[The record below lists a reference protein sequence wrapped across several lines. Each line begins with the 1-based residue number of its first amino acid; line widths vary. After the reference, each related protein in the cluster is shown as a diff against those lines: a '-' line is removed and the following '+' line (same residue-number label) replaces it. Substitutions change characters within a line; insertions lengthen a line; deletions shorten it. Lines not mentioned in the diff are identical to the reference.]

1 MSEENPI
8 WQQLTALAVGPII
21 GAMIIVIGRL
31 LFSNGIIPTFTSDWV
46 QSNYDPAATIVF
58 AFSTICAIIWFII
71 TYRWWP
77 QFSPRK
83 ETLKARYIWI
93 VLFIPPLLAFVAGLF
108 IGGRDAGPL
117 ALIVLPIALFLGM
130 VCSYWV
136 ATALST
142 PENMYHVVPLASL
155 FRR

>member
-1 MSEENPI
+1 MSDENPI

-21 GAMIIVIGRL
+21 GAMIIVVGRL
-31 LFSNGIIPTFTSDWV
+31 LFSNGIIPTYTSDWV
-46 QSNYDPAATIVF
+46 QSNYDPAATLVF
-58 AFSTICAIIWFII
+58 IISTLFAIIWYII

-77 QFSPRK
+77 KFRTPEAQ
-83 ETLKARYIWI
+83 KARYIWI
-93 VLFIPPLLAFVAGLF
+93 VLFIPPLLTFVAGLF
-108 IGGRDAGPL
+108 IGGRDGGPL

-130 VCSYWV
+130 VSSYWV